1 MSGQLMVAGVGAGFF
16 SGFHYDAW
24 SRMPGVT
31 LAGLCDLDVSRAR
44 AMAERHGIGSVFDDA
59 ARMLEETKPDL
70 FDIAVP
76 PVAHLDL
83 IRLGVRHGVPMI
95 CQKPFC
101 NSLEGAEAAVR
112 LCEDAGVPLVIH
124 ENFRFQPW
132 YRRIKALLDED
143 ALGEI
148 YQVSFRLRPG
158 DGQGPDAYLDRQPY
172 FQKMERFLVHET
184 AIHLIDVFRYL
195 FGDVTRVYA
204 DLARLN
210 PAIAGEDAGMVVFN
224 FASGTRGLFDG
235 NRLVDHPARN
245 RRLTMGE
252 LLVEGEV
259 GCLHLNGD
267 GRIFRRDIGSND
279 WAQVEFPWQ
288 DRGFGGDCVYAFQAH
303 VVDAL
308 AGNGAIENT
317 ARDYLANLR
326 IEDAVYRSNETA
338 CAVDLT

>member
-1 MSGQLMVAGVGAGFF
+1 MAGHLRVVGAGAGFF
-16 SGFHYDAW
+16 SEFHYDAW
-24 SRMPGVT
+24 SRMPDIT
-31 LAGLCDLDVSRAR
+31 LAGLCDLDATRAR
-44 AMAERHGIGSVFDDA
+44 AMAERHGMRQVFDNA
-59 ARMLEETKPDL
+59 TQMLEDTKPDL

-76 PVAHLDL
+76 PAAHLDM
-83 IRLGVRHGVPMI
+83 IRLGVRHGVAMI

-101 NSLEGAEAAVR
+101 NSLEDAEEAVH
-112 LCEDAGVPLVIH
+112 LCEEAGIPLVIH

-132 YRRIKALLDED
+132 YRRIKTLLDKE
-143 ALGEI
+143 ALG
-148 YQVSFRLRPG
+148 QVFQASFRLRPG

-172 FQKMERFLVHET
+172 FQKMQRFLVHET

-210 PAIAGEDAGMVVFN
+210 PAIAGEDAGMVLFN
-224 FASGTRGLFDG
+224 FASGSRGLFDG

-252 LLVEGEV
+252 LLVEGEA

-267 GRIFRRDIGSND
+267 GRIFRRDHGSND

-288 DRGFGGDCVYAFQAH
+288 DRGFGGDCVHALQAH

-308 AGNGAIENT
+308 AGRGIIENT
-317 ARDYLANLR
+317 ARDYLENLR
-326 IEDAVYRSNETA
+326 IEDAVYRSDETA